1 MIEMIKCPQQVT
13 EKTQWTVF
21 LAGPM
26 NGAPSWQAQA
36 PRVAEKVGIENLT
49 LLNPR
54 KTERFVT
61 GTYQV
66 NWETFGLR
74 MCDVILFWIPPQA
87 REMKPWRYYAIITR
101 LEMAEN
107 LARGHKVIIG
117 VDPECADLAGIHHLM
132 RMAKYYGVK
141 KIHSTLE
148 DVMLEL
154 KAWMERPRVD
164 EEKIHRMTGP
174 AFEPMGKMSRMIQP
188 STCRNE
194 TKMEQWN
201 QTIAPGD
208 TVYVDGDFG
217 AEEWKA
223 FLNGTIIQGSSN
235 MP

>member
-49 LLNPR
+49 ILNPR

>member
-1 MIEMIKCPQQVT
+1 
-13 EKTQWTVF
+13 
-21 LAGPM
+21 
-26 NGAPSWQAQA
+26 
-36 PRVAEKVGIENLT
+36 
-49 LLNPR
+49 
-54 KTERFVT
+54 
-61 GTYQV
+61 
-66 NWETFGLR
+66 
-74 MCDVILFWIPPQA
+74 
-87 REMKPWRYYAIITR
+87 
-101 LEMAEN
+101 
-107 LARGHKVIIG
+107 
-117 VDPECADLAGIHHLM
+117 M

-208 TVYVDGDFG
+208 TVYMDGDFG